1 MKIFAGCL
9 ALLVIMTALSDSASA
24 IDRANR
30 VALRHARSLPWHG
43 DYYYTPKGVPV
54 SLIVPPTA
62 QMQVKWGW
70 GVAQSDMSPI
80 YHQYYRAYPGG
91 PEGGAGTSLQPT
103 PQWPSHTDQFGVYY
117 VRGPW

>member
-9 ALLVIMTALSDSASA
+9 ALLVTMTALSDSASA

-91 PEGGAGTSLQPT
+91 LEGGAGTSLQPT